1 MIHADGLDFAF
12 SADGGTTWSN
22 NIQAFR
28 GDIGGSAVNFSYTI
42 PYQYLSNNFKMRFY
56 LVGFSGSG
64 EYCNLDNIKIVAM
77 PADTSITFKI
87 NGTQVY
93 FDGNGQPAQ
102 GAQPITADRSQV
114 FANAAR
120 SWRFLL
126 LPVTRM

>member
-1 MIHADGLDFAF
+1 MNFSYTIPSQYLTSTFKMRFYVVGMSDSGKYADIDNIKITPAYDSADGLDFAF

-64 EYCNLDNIKIVAM
+64 EYC
-77 PADTSITFKI
+77 
-87 NGTQVY
+87 
-93 FDGNGQPAQ
+93 
-102 GAQPITADRSQV
+102 
-114 FANAAR
+114 
-120 SWRFLL
+120 
-126 LPVTRM
+126 